1 MDRLLNGLA
10 NDKTVMAAWSSV
22 QDTLYLSMLA
32 GTDFDSVTLDM
43 QHGMQTEDSVIRGIA
58 AMAPTGKPIVIRIP
72 VGRFD
77 FASKA
82 LDAGAHAIIAP
93 MVNTVEDA
101 EKLVSFTKYIPVG
114 DRSYG
119 PTQAV
124 NVLNSDREAYVAAA
138 NKSTV
143 AFAMIETREAV
154 SNMEAILDVDG
165 IDGVF
170 IGPADLSISVRQ
182 NSVPDPYGP
191 DTIGIVEEVAKA
203 AKARGKIAA
212 AFCVTPEHA
221 ETVHALGYRFMALGF
236 DHTYLADGANSML
249 GELSFRK

>member
-10 NDKTVMAAWSSV
+10 DDKTVMTAWSSV
-22 QDTLYLSMLA
+22 QDTLYHSMLA
-32 GTDFDSVTLDM
+32 DTDFEAITLDM
-43 QHGMQTEDSVIRGIA
+43 QHGMQTEDSVIRNVATIGA
-58 AMAPTGKPIVIRIP
+58 KGKPVVIRIP

-93 MVNTVEDA
+93 MINTVEDA
-101 EKLVSFTKYIPVG
+101 KKLVSFTKYIPIG

-124 NVLNSDREAYVAAA
+124 NVLNVDRETYVAGA

-143 AFAMIETREAV
+143 VFAMIETVEAV
-154 SNMEAILDVDG
+154 SNMEAILDIDG

-170 IGPADLSISVRQ
+170 CGPADLSISVRQ
-182 NSVPDPYGP
+182 NTVPDAYGP
-191 DTIGIVEEVAKA
+191 DTIGIVEDMAKA

-221 ETVHALGYRFMALGF
+221 ETVHKLGFRFMALGF
-236 DHTYLADGANSML
+236 DQSYLAHGANAML
-249 GELSFRK
+249 GGLSFRK